1 MAAPAQGGDEDH
13 PGVGHPGQV
22 LGVMS
27 GRRVETAG
35 REPERRAD
43 FLGHRLHPGRARRR
57 RRGRHGM
64 HLDPDLARAG
74 DLARERPAF
83 SGQTLQHGDVGI
95 AHLVDEFGATRDDVG
110 GAGMH
115 VHHAEV
121 GHAGFA
127 PARDDVLAHA
137 QRVVGRGQERVAAAL
152 HRRRAGVVGL
162 TQEGH
167 AGAPHPHDRLDDTDR
182 DARLLEPRALLDVE
196 LDVRGDRARRY
207 PRLLRA
213 LRVEPRARHRRGA
226 PPPGKQP
233 NRASPSMREVRRGS
247 EIEITVGRSISLD
260 LTGEGFENEPPF
272 SCSAGPPSGGEMD
285 LSLTPD
291 QEAFRATVRSWLK
304 TNMPREWKP
313 TGSSEIPRAGQYEF
327 LRRWQRTLFDAGYIG
342 LTWPK
347 EYGGRGLT
355 FMEELVL
362 QQEMAL
368 AKAPP
373 ILNVLGVGM
382 GGPTIIAWGNEE
394 QKKRYPAKILSCEE
408 IWCQGYSEPNS
419 GSDLASLQTRA
430 VKDGDHWVIN
440 GQKVWTSF
448 AHVADYMMLLARTD
462 PNVPKHKGITYF
474 LLDMKLPG
482 VTVNP
487 LRQITGEAEVNEVFF
502 DNVRVHESQVLG
514 GDNNGGAVGLT
525 TLMYERLT
533 LGFGLQM
540 RLRIALDG
548 LIDLARKMEKSGR
561 ALTKEPVMRQKLA
574 QIWIETECLKYT
586 GARAITKLLRGE
598 MPGPEASTGKMAWVD
613 THQRLQELAMEIEGP
628 YSQLWKGSE
637 WAIEGGVWPQ
647 SFLRSRANSIEGG
660 TTEIQKNIIA
670 ERLLGLPKD

>member
-1 MAAPAQGGDEDH
+1 
-13 PGVGHPGQV
+13 
-22 LGVMS
+22 
-27 GRRVETAG
+27 
-35 REPERRAD
+35 
-43 FLGHRLHPGRARRR
+43 
-57 RRGRHGM
+57 
-64 HLDPDLARAG
+64 
-74 DLARERPAF
+74 
-83 SGQTLQHGDVGI
+83 
-95 AHLVDEFGATRDDVG
+95 
-110 GAGMH
+110 
-115 VHHAEV
+115 
-121 GHAGFA
+121 
-127 PARDDVLAHA
+127 
-137 QRVVGRGQERVAAAL
+137 
-152 HRRRAGVVGL
+152 
-162 TQEGH
+162 
-167 AGAPHPHDRLDDTDR
+167 
-182 DARLLEPRALLDVE
+182 
-196 LDVRGDRARRY
+196 
-207 PRLLRA
+207 
-213 LRVEPRARHRRGA
+213 
-226 PPPGKQP
+226 
-233 NRASPSMREVRRGS
+233 
-247 EIEITVGRSISLD
+247 
-260 LTGEGFENEPPF
+260 
-272 SCSAGPPSGGEMD
+272 MD

-304 TNMPREWKP
+304 TSMPREWKP

-355 FMEELVL
+355 FMEELIL

-408 IWCQGYSEPNS
+408 IWCQGSSEPNS

-430 VKDGDHWVIN
+430 VKDGEHWVIN

-482 VTVNP
+482 VTVKP
-487 LRQITGEAEVNEVFF
+487 LRQITGEAEFNEVFF

-514 GDNNGGAVGLT
+514 GVNNGWAVGLT

-548 LIDLARKMEKSGR
+548 LLELAKGMEKSGR
-561 ALTKEPVMRQKLA
+561 VVTKDPVMRQKLA
-574 QIWIETECLKYT
+574 QLWIDTECLKYT

-613 THQRLQELAMEIEGP
+613 THQRLQEIAMEIEGP
-628 YSQLWKGSE
+628 YSQLVKGSD
-637 WAIEGGVWPQ
+637 WAVEGGVWPH
-647 SFLRSRANSIEGG
+647 SFLRSRVNSIEGG